1 MRFSQKQQ
9 TVTND
14 YSYLYT
20 TSTDL
25 LLWTIKRVIN
35 NLPRTASIL
44 IDYSFSD
51 FLKNNTEI
59 SPLTCLMKTA
69 ITIQTRK
76 YSP

>member
-1 MRFSQKQQ
+1 MCFPQKQQ
-9 TVTND
+9 TGAND

-20 TSTDL
+20 TSTGL

-35 NLPRTASIL
+35 NLRRTAIIL

-51 FLKNNTEI
+51 FFKNNIEI

-69 ITIQTRK
+69 ITIQIRK